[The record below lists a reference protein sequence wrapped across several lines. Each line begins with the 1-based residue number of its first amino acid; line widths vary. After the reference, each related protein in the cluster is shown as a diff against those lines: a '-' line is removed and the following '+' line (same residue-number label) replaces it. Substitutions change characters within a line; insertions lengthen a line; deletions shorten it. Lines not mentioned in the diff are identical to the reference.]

1 MRDVLK
7 LSLLRTEK
15 GLTQED
21 IAELLNMSQS
31 NVSRIEH
38 EDDVYLSTLSDY
50 VTALGGQ
57 LEVNAVF
64 ADHTVK
70 LIEKRS

>member
-7 LSLLRTEK
+7 LAALRSEA

-21 IAELLNMSQS
+21 VAERLEVTQS

-50 VTALGGQ
+50 VTALGGH

-70 LIEKRS
+70 LIENGR